1 MNHPIPNGAPLRI
14 MLVDDHDMVR
24 RGMSVFLQALPDM
37 ELVGEAADGEEALAL
52 VAETRPD
59 VVLMD
64 VLMPGMGGIEATRRI
79 RSAYPAIQIL
89 MLSSSKEE
97 EAIKAALQAG
107 AIGYV
112 LKNISIEEM
121 AQALRNAAHGQAT
134 LSPAVTQALVAA
146 TARPPEPDYHLT
158 ERERELLGLLVHGLS
173 NPDIAQHLTISLSTV
188 KFHISSILAK
198 LGASSRTEAV
208 AMALEKHLID

>member
-1 MNHPIPNGAPLRI
+1 

-52 VAETRPD
+52 IAEARPD
-59 VVLMD
+59 VILMD

-79 RSAYPAIQIL
+79 KVAYPSVQIL

-121 AQALRNAAHGQAT
+121 AQALRNAARGQST

>member
-1 MNHPIPNGAPLRI
+1 MIAQKPIRI

-24 RGMSVFLQALPDM
+24 RGLAVFLQAFPDM
-37 ELVGEAADGEEALAL
+37 ELVGEAADGSEA
-52 VAETRPD
+52 VAMCGEVQPD

-64 VLMPGMGGIEATRRI
+64 VMMPQMDGIEATRRI
-79 RSAYPAIQIL
+79 RAQYPNIQVL

-97 EAIKAALQAG
+97 EPIKSAIQAG

-112 LKNISIEEM
+112 LKNISVEDM
-121 AQALRNAAHGQAT
+121 AAALRAAARGQAT
-134 LSPAVTQALVAA
+134 LSPAATQALVAA
-146 TARPPEPDYHLT
+146 TARPPEPEYHLT
-158 ERERELLGLLVHGLS
+158 ERERELLSLLAKGLS
-173 NPDIAQHLTISLSTV
+173 NPEIADRLTISLSTV

-208 AMALEKHLID
+208 AIALEKHLVD

>member
-1 MNHPIPNGAPLRI
+1 MNHPIQNGVPLRV

-52 VAETRPD
+52 IAEARPD
-59 VVLMD
+59 VILMD

-79 RSAYPAIQIL
+79 KVAYPSVQIL

-121 AQALRNAAHGQAT
+121 AQALRNAARGQST